1 MREPTTDYNADALD
15 EARGRLERVALD
27 APLTQAERAYLGSVA
42 TRLQGLARQLREGL
56 PAPLA
61 LEPEEAPRPPRRLLT
76 RKEAAAV
83 IGCHPNSLINWE
95 SRGLL
100 EAKRDYRGWRVY
112 DREALARAMALAAH
126 IPLAD
131 D

>member
-1 MREPTTDYNADALD
+1 MSEPTTDYNADALD
-15 EARGRLERVALD
+15 TARGLLERVATD
-27 APLTQAERAYLGSVA
+27 APLTQAERAYLASVGS
-42 TRLQGLARQLREGL
+42 RLQGLARQLREGV
-56 PAPLA
+56 PAPLP

-95 SRGLL
+95 ARGLL